1 MEVVIE
7 VTEPLVDSGMIAVR
21 SRLFL
26 EGYITWQ
33 VYK

>member
-1 MEVVIE
+1 MMEVVIE

-26 EGYITWQ
+26 EGYIA
-33 VYK
+33 